1 MADQEN
7 APEEVGFVGGI
18 VQEIITSPLNMI
30 LIAIITFLVYKIF
43 FSKESPKASPP
54 REPELPKLRR
64 DFTVA
69 ELKAYD
75 GNQPDG
81 RVLVAVNGTVYDV
94 TRGKR
99 FYGPGELEQWVAAPG
114 VPTDLLLTHSFFCGP
129 PSCSWFLHPHV
140 HFPLHNTGFTGPSS
154 RQFTRRVVSLR
165 LQLAEIPLVCVG
177 LDGEYTFNELNCR
190 TRLKDENRVSAS
202 QGWLQEPCFTIAA

>member
-1 MADQEN
+1 MADQEK
-7 APEEVGFVGGI
+7 AAEEVSFIGGI
-18 VQEIITSPLNMI
+18 VQEIVGSPLN
-30 LIAIITFLVYKIF
+30 LVLVAIITFLVYKIF
-43 FSKESPKASPP
+43 KRDSPRPAPP

-99 FYGPGELEQWVAAPG
+99 FYGPGESKAWCNGAAP
-114 VPTDLLLTHSFFCGP
+114 PFRMTWCLLISCIDAFFIFYCQFYCSSS
-129 PSCSWFLHPHV
+129 SCY
-140 HFPLHNTGFTGPSS
+140 FPLHG
-154 RQFTRRVVSLR
+154 REVQFR
-165 LQLAEIPLVCVG
+165 LHNFPYYRFRFSQLVYVHEPLFWC
-177 LDGEYTFNELNCR
+177 
-190 TRLKDENRVSAS
+190 
-202 QGWLQEPCFTIAA
+202 